1 MGSTS
6 RKLSD
11 AELKLI
17 TNENAELY
25 SLAEKQTAEQRAYL
39 AKHIASDTNADVGV
53 RSRLVDMLTRGEGYV
68 VRMFRTTDAN
78 ALHKS
83 TVELTVDV
91 DDELFLYLHRA
102 DNVLP
107 RELRGFLEGGID
119 TTTATATDA
128 AKDLNPLLGKTKT
141 GVARFDQ

>member
-11 AELKLI
+11 EELKTINSEHTDLL
-17 TNENAELY
+17 A
-25 SLAEKQTAEQRAYL
+25 LAEKQTAEQRAYL
-39 AKHIASDTNADVGV
+39 ALHIGSDTNADLGL

-78 ALHKS
+78 VMHQS
-83 TVELTVDV
+83 TVQLTVDI

-102 DNVLP
+102 DNALP
-107 RELRGFLEGGID
+107 RELRGFLDGGID
-119 TTTATATDA
+119 TTAASRQNVATDP
-128 AKDLNPLLGKTKT
+128 NPLIGKTKT
-141 GVARFDQ
+141 GVVRFDQ